1 MSNRPALAG
10 LALAVALLVIVPL
23 AVLLGTALDVGPGTL
38 VDALASAGGQVL
50 NTVLTALGGTLVAV
64 VAGTA
69 FAVLTE
75 RVDFRG
81 RRVLRIAMLAGLI
94 VPGYVSGIAWLSA
107 YGPAGLSDRAFGLVL
122 PGLQGPLGISLVLGA
137 EAAPLVF
144 LVVAAGLAA
153 RAEPDLE
160 RAARASGASAW
171 TAFRTIS
178 LPLLAPVIGGA
189 AAIAFVL
196 SATAFGAP
204 AVLGIPAGYTTM
216 TTRIYRDLAFSSDP
230 LAFDRAVGLAVL
242 LAVGAGVA
250 IAFAGRLLAPP
261 RAPRSGVPGGPAA
274 RVQPASPAGH
284 DRSGA
289 LVVATLAWL
298 FVTLSVIVP
307 LIALVLAALT
317 RAVGLAPVPA
327 NWTLANFGAV
337 LDGHTLAAFGNSL
350 LLGALAAAGAVLLA
364 LLGLAAVRG
373 RWRTLAT
380 SLAGVSFAIPG
391 STLGAAVL
399 IAYGP
404 LVRDTLVIILIAYL
418 AKFWVLA
425 FRPLSAALEGV
436 AADLGRAARVSGAD
450 ALTTARTIL
459 APLLWPSI
467 AASGVLVFVFALHEL
482 TMSSLLYGPTTATLA
497 VVVLNLEQLGDPTQ
511 TAAMAVIVTLLV
523 ALVSL
528 PLAGRLSAFASA
540 RWRG

>member
-230 LAFDRAVGLAVL
+230 VAFDRAVGLAVL

-274 RVQPASPAGH
+274 GVQPASPAGH

-307 LIALVLAALT
+307 LVALLLAALT

-350 LLGALAAAGAVLLA
+350 QLGALAAAGAVLLA